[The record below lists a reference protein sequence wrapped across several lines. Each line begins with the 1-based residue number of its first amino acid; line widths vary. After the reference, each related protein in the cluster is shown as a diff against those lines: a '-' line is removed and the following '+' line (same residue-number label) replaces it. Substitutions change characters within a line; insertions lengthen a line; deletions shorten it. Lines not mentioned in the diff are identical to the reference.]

1 MNKYDDLA
9 RIIVQNVGGASNIT
23 SLTHCLT
30 RLRFCLKD
38 EKKAR
43 TDVLNHT
50 SGIATV
56 IRSGGQYMLV
66 IGSHVPSVYDA
77 VCQAGHLSAD
87 GHPAVGSSRIH
98 LKSARSAFQAF
109 YAHFFKKSAEI
120 SAEQFDGVLV
130 SSPLHGTIRPLTQID
145 DPVFSSEALG
155 KGCAIE
161 PLKGEVYAPFDG
173 VISQLAETSHA
184 VGISGKNGVELL
196 IHVGMDTIELNGAH
210 FAPQV
215 KMGDTVRQGQLL
227 LRFDMLAI
235 SAAGYSLTTPIV
247 VTNTDDYGDVKVL
260 STGKTSI
267 GQDLLAVYSTVQL

>member
-9 RIIVQNVGGASNIT
+9 RIIVQNVGGANNIT

-30 RLRFCLKD
+30 RLRFRLKD

-43 TDVLNHT
+43 TNVLNHT

-66 IGSHVPSVYDA
+66 IGSHVPAVYDA
-77 VCQAGHLSAD
+77 VCQAAHLSAD
-87 GHPAVGSSRIH
+87 GFPSVGGSGIHPHPVRT
-98 LKSARSAFQAF
+98 AFQAMF
-109 YAHFFKKSAEI
+109 ARFFKKSAKIEPDC
-120 SAEQFDGVLV
+120 FDGVLV
-130 SSPLHGTIRPLTQID
+130 SSPMDGTVRPLTQIE

-196 IHVGMDTIELNGAH
+196 LHVGMDTIELNGTY
-210 FAPQV
+210 FEPQI
-215 KMGDTVRQGQLL
+215 KMGDAVRQGQLL

-235 SAAGYSLTTPIV
+235 SAAGYSLTTPVV
-247 VTNTDDYGDVKVL
+247 VTNTDDYSDIKVL
-260 STGKTSI
+260 SSGKTSV